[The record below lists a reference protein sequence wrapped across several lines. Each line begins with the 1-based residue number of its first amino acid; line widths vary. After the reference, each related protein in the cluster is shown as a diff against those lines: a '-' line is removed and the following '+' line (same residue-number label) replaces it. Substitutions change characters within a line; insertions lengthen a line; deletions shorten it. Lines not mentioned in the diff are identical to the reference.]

1 MSSKE
6 LDNLVKTGV
15 LKPEPGDQKE
25 FDGLLDSGRK
35 RLTDAEKIGLTPESR
50 FDLAYNAAHALSL
63 AALRW
68 HGYRPARQ
76 RFVVFQALTHT
87 LRLKPETWR
96 VLDKCHNTRNPSGF
110 TVLTIQRALR
120 NLIQLV
126 DEKATHRKSRSR
138 QGHDHGLLKRID
150 RGKESQPTWGHTRG
164 GILRRKVPRR
174 TRNTVQD
181 GGARRGEAEHRR
193 QHQIRET
200 RTKPRHERSY
210 RRLPRRRWRGLEV

>member
-35 RLTDAEKIGLTPESR
+35 RLADAENTGLTPESR
-50 FDLAYNAAHALSL
+50 FDPAYNAAHALSL

-87 LRLKPETWR
+87 LRLGPETWR
-96 VLDKCHNTRNPSGF
+96 VLDKCHNTRNLAEYEGYFEVDQRLLTDLLSAARL
-110 TVLTIQRALR
+110 VLAAM
-120 NLIQLV
+120 
-126 DEKATHRKSRSR
+126 EKLGPIPRS
-138 QGHDHGLLKRID
+138 
-150 RGKESQPTWGHTRG
+150 
-164 GILRRKVPRR
+164 
-174 TRNTVQD
+174 
-181 GGARRGEAEHRR
+181 
-193 QHQIRET
+193 
-200 RTKPRHERSY
+200 KPGS
-210 RRLPRRRWRGLEV
+210 